1 MSHFKNPFQTGMR
14 DVLHIFT
21 FIENQK
27 TFPSWLAKYE
37 NVKNVP

>member
-1 MSHFKNPFQTGMR
+1 MT

-21 FIENQK
+21 FIENHK

-37 NVKNVP
+37 NVKDVIY